1 MNCNAPTL
9 LHMRSRFRSPLQTIS
24 DLFYFCFAQV
34 CQWLVVLGL
43 DHHTASFYEHNVT
56 GPELLLLESK
66 ELKTLGVGGEDK
78 NKLKRK
84 LKELRLH
91 EERER
96 KQADKERK
104 EKEKLQKKAEKLAEK
119 ASKIRK

>member
-1 MNCNAPTL
+1 M
-9 LHMRSRFRSPLQTIS
+9 
-24 DLFYFCFAQV
+24 
-34 CQWLVVLGL
+34 
-43 DHHTASFYEHNVT
+43 EHGIA

-66 ELKTLGVGGEDK
+66 EMKTLGVGGDDK
-78 NKLKRK
+78 NRLKRK
-84 LKELRLH
+84 LKELRVQ

-96 KQADKERK
+96 KQLEKERK

>member
-1 MNCNAPTL
+1 MLC
-9 LHMRSRFRSPLQTIS
+9 
-24 DLFYFCFAQV
+24 AQV

-43 DHHTASFYEHNVT
+43 DHHTASFYEHNIT

-84 LKELRLH
+84 LKELRMH